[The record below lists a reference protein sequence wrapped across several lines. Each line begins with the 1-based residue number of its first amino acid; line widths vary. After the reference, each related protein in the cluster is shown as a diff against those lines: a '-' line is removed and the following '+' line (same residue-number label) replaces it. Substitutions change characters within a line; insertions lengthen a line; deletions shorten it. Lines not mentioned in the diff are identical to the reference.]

1 MLNDNGENNLDI
13 FFKMIDSVEDDISE
27 ILEDKSNELG
37 GYECLVICFNWLR
50 FYCGQVGIKFSQIED
65 NYDAFK
71 ESKMD
76 GTLLSFDIEK
86 NSANSSEIEGFRK
99 ILEDIENSLAI
110 FEQSCEK
117 TEELFDEWNC
127 VFIMYSCLKKYCDE
141 TKTNYAELMGDVLKI
156 QSDFE
161 KKGDVEPGSTNSLN

>member
-13 FFKMIDSVEDDISE
+13 FFKMIDSVEDNISA

-65 NYDAFK
+65 HYNAFK
-71 ESKMD
+71 ESKVD
-76 GTLLSFDIEK
+76 GTFWNFKTGLNPADDEVEGFSRVLE
-86 NSANSSEIEGFRK
+86 EIENC
-99 ILEDIENSLAI
+99 LSV
-110 FEQSCEK
+110 FEQRCNK

-127 VFIMYSCLKKYCDE
+127 VFIMYSCLRKYGDE
-141 TKTNYAELMGDVLKI
+141 IKTNYTELMSDILKI
-156 QSDFE
+156 ESDCT
-161 KKGDVEPGSTNSLN
+161 KNGDTNPESMNSLS